1 MRSGTLPH
9 PLVVGIGAACEI
21 ANQEMTYDLEHVHR
35 LSKRLIDGITSQLD
49 LVVRNGDPLMTYEG
63 TVYLS

>member
-1 MRSGTLPH
+1 
-9 PLVVGIGAACEI
+9 
-21 ANQEMTYDLEHVHR
+21 MTYDLEHVHR